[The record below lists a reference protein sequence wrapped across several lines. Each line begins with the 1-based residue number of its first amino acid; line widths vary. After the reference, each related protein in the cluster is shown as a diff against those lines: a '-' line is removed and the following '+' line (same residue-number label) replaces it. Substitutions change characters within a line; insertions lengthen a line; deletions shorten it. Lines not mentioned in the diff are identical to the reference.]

1 VTGATILAPAGP
13 TLGPDEAAFLR
24 EADPWGFILFAR
36 NCVDAGQ
43 IRALT
48 AALRDAVGRDA
59 PVFIDQ
65 EGGRVQR
72 LRPPLA
78 RDWSPP
84 LDHATRARDP
94 ERAMWLRHRIIA
106 AELRALGIDGNCAPC
121 CDIAGGTTHPFL
133 ANRCFGTDAAS
144 VAARA
149 AAAAAGLLA
158 GGVLPVIKH
167 IPGHGRATADS
178 HLTLPVVDAGRAT
191 LEATDFAPFRAL
203 AALPLA
209 MTAHVVYPAL
219 DPDAPAT
226 LSPAVVAAIR
236 QDMGFGG
243 VLMTDDMS
251 MKALAGEIG
260 ALTARAMA
268 AGCDMA
274 LHCNGDRGE
283 MAAVVAAA
291 GRLTPAAAARAEA
304 ALAARRAPEAA
315 DMAALAEELAE
326 LGGDV

>member
-1 VTGATILAPAGP
+1 MTGATILAPAGP
-13 TLGPDEAAFLR
+13 ALDRGEAAFLR

-36 NCVDAGQ
+36 NCLDATQ

-48 AALRDAVGRDA
+48 DSLRAAVGRNA

-84 LDHATRARDP
+84 LDHVARARDP
-94 ERAMWLRHRIIA
+94 ARAMWLRHRIIA

-121 CDIAGGTTHPFL
+121 CDIAGPQTHSFL
-133 ANRCFGTDAAS
+133 ANRCFGTDAAT

-149 AAAAAGLLA
+149 GAAAAALLA

-178 HLTLPVVDAGRAT
+178 HLTLPVVDADRAT
-191 LEATDFAPFRAL
+191 LDATDFAPFRAV
-203 AALPLA
+203 AAMPLA

-219 DPDAPAT
+219 DPEAPAT
-226 LSPAVVAAIR
+226 LSPAAVAAIR
-236 QDMGFGG
+236 GGIGFGG

-251 MKALAGEIG
+251 MKALSGDIG

-274 LHCNGDRGE
+274 LHCNGDLAE

-291 GRLTPAAAARAEA
+291 GRLSRAGAARADA
-304 ALAARRAPEAA
+304 ALAARRDPEPA
-315 DMAALAEELAE
+315 DMDALAAE
-326 LGGDV
+326 VAALGGDA